1 MQDETYTEDAHDTLT
16 NLKADLVEHRANL
29 LYDIDNLIDLIDEE
43 IGNLE
48 TRILNLPLPAV
59 DAVRIENLCD
69 TIKESWE
76 I

>member
-1 MQDETYTEDAHDTLT
+1 MQAETYTEDAHDTLI
-16 NLKADLVEHRANL
+16 NLKADLVEHRANV
-29 LYDIDNLIDLIDEE
+29 LYDLDNHIDLLDEE
-43 IGNLE
+43 IGDLE